1 MHTATTLQRMLYPL
15 LYLPSRLYAATMGM
29 RRQWYE
35 SGALASF
42 ATEKPTISVG
52 NICWGGTG
60 KTPLTEWL
68 ARWAVDKGMTP
79 AVLTRGYKA
88 KPPEL
93 PYLVHEQSTAEEAGD
108 EPLLLARSCPE
119 AQVVVDP
126 KRSRAARWIIRQSKP
141 DLFLLDDGFQHLGI
155 QRHLDLVLLRPQDLT
170 EDWNRVIPSGPWR
183 EDERALVNAAAFLI
197 KAPQDEFLALEP
209 FCREFLE
216 RYKAP
221 VFPFTFS
228 PKGVTR
234 LDRPE
239 SARGFGGKPYLLVSG
254 VGEHEQVQ
262 HTAEALLGEP
272 PVKHLRFEDHYNYQ
286 EHDWR
291 MIRDTA
297 DRANAE
303 RVLCTGKDAVK
314 LTRFNPYNLWT
325 FDHTL
330 DFGAGLFTNHS
341 FPDWWEATWPL
352 L

>member
-1 MHTATTLQRMLYPL
+1 MNDVTPLQRALYPL
-15 LYLPSRLYAATMGM
+15 LYLPSRLYAAAMRL

-35 SGALASF
+35 SGALDSHLPD
-42 ATEKPTISVG
+42 KPTISIG

-68 ARWAVDKGMTP
+68 AQWAVNKGLTP
-79 AVLTRGYKA
+79 AILTRGYRA
-88 KPPEL
+88 HPPET

-108 EPLLLARSCPE
+108 EPLLLARSCPQ
-119 AQVVVDP
+119 AHVVVDP
-126 KRSRAARWIIRQSKP
+126 ERTRAAQWIAHQSRP
-141 DLFLLDDGFQHLGI
+141 DLYLLDDGFQHLKMG
-155 QRHLDLVLLRPQDLT
+155 RHLDLVLLRPQDLVD
-170 EDWNRVIPSGPWR
+170 EWNRVIPSGSWR
-183 EDERALVNAAAFLI
+183 EGADALSRASAFLI
-197 KAPQDEFLALEP
+197 KAPEDEFLALEP
-209 FCREFLE
+209 FCRQWLQP
-216 RYKAP
+216 YKVP
-221 VFPFTFS
+221 VFPFTFM

-262 HTAEALLGEP
+262 HTAEMLLGQP
-272 PVKHLRFEDHYNYQ
+272 PVKHLRYDDHYNYR
-286 EHDWR
+286 EADWTF
-291 MIRDTA
+291 IRAEA
-297 DRANAE
+297 DRVNAD

-314 LTRFNPYNLWT
+314 LTRFKPYNLWT

-330 DFGAGLFTNHS
+330 DFGPGLFTNHS